1 MLRLSVFLDV
11 SVNALI
17 GLFYT
22 EARAAFKAGYTTAVS
37 VRPGNAAL
45 TDMDKKDF
53 ATISTFSELFVGT
66 EERPHRTKKSKRDD
80 C

>member
-1 MLRLSVFLDV
+1 M
-11 SVNALI
+11 I

-22 EARAAFKAGYTTAVS
+22 EARAAFKAGYSTTVS

-45 TDMDKKDF
+45 TDTEKEDF
-53 ATISTFSELFVGT
+53 TTISTFNELFVQT
-66 EERPHRTKKSKRDD
+66 EERPHRTKKSKGDT